1 MKLAFLGAADTVT
14 GSRFLLETGAAKFL
28 VDCGLFQGFKKLRQ
42 RNWSPFPAAPAS
54 IDAVLLTH
62 AHLDHSGWLPAL
74 VREGFRGPVFATEGT
89 RELAGILLRDSA
101 RLQEE
106 EAEFAN
112 RHGYSKHAPALA
124 LYETADAER
133 ALAGFRTER
142 FGVPFALGETD
153 SISAR
158 FVPAGHLLGAA
169 SVVLQRNGRTLVF
182 SGDIGREEDL
192 VMRAPQVP
200 QFADT
205 LVIESTYGDRRHGD
219 IDEAL
224 AQLARVVRDTA
235 ARGGTVLIPSF
246 AVGRAQSLL
255 VALHR
260 LRESGSIPALPVYLD
275 SPMAIDA
282 TRLYRRFNGDHR
294 LSDAEC
300 EAIYRGA
307 RFVNTPEESKRL
319 AQVRVPSILISASG
333 MATGGRVLH
342 HLKRLLPDPANH
354 VVFAGFQ
361 AGGTRGAHLVGGAR
375 EVKIHGAWHPVNA
388 SVTQLDGFSAHAD
401 ADELL
406 GWMRRLHRAPQQ
418 VYVVHGEPEAAD
430 RLRHRIADELGWRAR
445 VPEHGET
452 VDVAL

>member
-1 MKLAFLGAADTVT
+1 VKLTFLGAADTVT
-14 GSRFLLETGAAKFL
+14 CSRFLLEAGDAKLLF
-28 VDCGLFQGFKKLRQ
+28 DCGLFQGFKKLRQ
-42 RNWSPFPAAPAS
+42 RNWSPLIAAPAS
-54 IDAVLLTH
+54 IDAVVLTH
-62 AHLDHSGWLPAL
+62 AHLDHSGWLPVL
-74 VREGFRGPVFATEGT
+74 VREGFRGPIHATEGT
-89 RELAGILLRDSA
+89 HELAGILLRDSA

-106 EAEFAN
+106 VAAFAN
-112 RHGYSKHAPALA
+112 RRGFSKHSPALA
-124 LYETADAER
+124 LYEIADAER
-133 ALAGFRTER
+133 ALTRFSVQR
-142 FGVPFALGETD
+142 FGATFDLPAE
-153 SISAR
+153 IRAR
-158 FVPAGHLLGAA
+158 FAPAGHLLGAA
-169 SVVLQRNGRTLVF
+169 SAVLQRNGRTLVF
-182 SGDIGREEDL
+182 SGDLGRDEDF
-192 VMRAPQVP
+192 VMRGPQVP
-200 QFADT
+200 EFADT
-205 LVIESTYGDRRHGD
+205 LVIESTYGDRRHASLD
-219 IDEAL
+219 DAL

-260 LRESGSIPALPVYLD
+260 LREAGAIPALPVYLD

-282 TRLYRRFNGDHR
+282 TRLYRRFNADHR

-300 EAIYRGA
+300 EAVYRGA

-319 AQVRVPSILISASG
+319 AQLHVPSILLSASG

-375 EVKIHGAWHPVNA
+375 EVKIHGEWHPVNA

-430 RLRHRIADELGWRAR
+430 RLRHRIVEELGWPAR

-452 VDVAL
+452 VDVPL

>member
-1 MKLAFLGAADTVT
+1 MKLGFLGAADTVT
-14 GSRFLLETGAAKFL
+14 GSRFLLEAGESKLL

-89 RELAGILLRDSA
+89 HALAGILLRDSA

-112 RHGYSKHAPALA
+112 RHGFSKHQPALP
-124 LYETADAER
+124 LYDTADAER
-133 ALAGFRTER
+133 ALSRFREMR
-142 FGVPFALGETD
+142 FGAAFDTGAADLR
-153 SISAR
+153 AR

-169 SVVLQRNGRTLVF
+169 SVVVQRGARTLVF
-182 SGDIGREEDL
+182 SGDLGREDDL
-192 VMRAPQVP
+192 VLHPPQVP
-200 QFADT
+200 ESADT
-205 LVIESTYGDRRHGD
+205 LVIESTYGDRRHVPLD
-219 IDEAL
+219 DAL
-224 AQLARVVRDTA
+224 ALLARVIRDTA
-235 ARGGTVLIPSF
+235 AGGGTVLIPSF
-246 AVGRAQSLL
+246 AVGRAQALL

-260 LRESGSIPALPVYLD
+260 LREAGSIPELPVWLD

-282 TRLYRRFNGDHR
+282 TRLYRRFNAEHR
-294 LSDAEC
+294 LDDAEC
-300 EAIYRGA
+300 EEIYRNA
-307 RFVNTPEESKRL
+307 RFVSTPDESKALGRL
-319 AQVRVPSILISASG
+319 RVPSVLISASG

-361 AGGTRGAHLVGGAR
+361 AGGTRGAHLVAGAR

-388 SVTQLDGFSAHAD
+388 SVTQIDGFSAHAD
-401 ADELL
+401 ADELI
-406 GWMRRLHRAPQQ
+406 GWMRRLRKAPRQ

-430 RLRHRIADELGWRAR
+430 RLRHRIAEEFGWPAR

>member
-1 MKLAFLGAADTVT
+1 VKLTFLGAADTVT
-14 GSRFLLETGAAKFL
+14 GSRFLLETGEAKLL
-28 VDCGLFQGFKKLRQ
+28 VDCGLFQGFKKLRE
-42 RNWSPFPAAPAS
+42 RNWSAFLAAPAS
-54 IDAVLLTH
+54 IDAVVLTH

-74 VREGFRGPVFATEGT
+74 VREGFRGPIHATEGT
-89 RELAGILLRDSA
+89 RELAEILLRDSA

-112 RHGYSKHAPALA
+112 RHGFSKHSPALP
-124 LYETADAER
+124 LYGIADAER
-133 ALAGFRTER
+133 ALARFRVER
-142 FGVPFALGETD
+142 FGSPFELDGGIGT
-153 SISAR
+153 R

-169 SVVLQRNGRTLVF
+169 SAVLQRDGRTLVF
-182 SGDIGREEDL
+182 SGDLGRDDDF

-200 QFADT
+200 EFADT
-205 LVIESTYGDRRHGD
+205 LVIESTYGDRRHAS
-219 IDEAL
+219 IDDAL
-224 AQLARVVRDTA
+224 AQLAGVIRDTA

-260 LRESGSIPALPVYLD
+260 LRETGAIPALPVYLD

-294 LSDAEC
+294 LDDAEC

-375 EVKIHGAWHPVNA
+375 EVKIHGEWHPVNA

-406 GWMRRLHRAPQQ
+406 DWMRRLHRLPQQ
-418 VYVVHGEPEAAD
+418 VYVVHGEPDAAD
-430 RLRHRIADELGWRAR
+430 RLRHRIVEELGWRAR

-452 VDVAL
+452 VDVPL

>member
-1 MKLAFLGAADTVT
+1 MKLGFLGAADTVT
-14 GSRFLLETGAAKFL
+14 GSRFLLETGEEKLL

-42 RNWSPFPAAPAS
+42 RNWSPFLAAPAS
-54 IDAVLLTH
+54 IDAVVLTH

-74 VREGFRGPVFATEGT
+74 VREGFAGPVFATEGT
-89 RELAGILLRDSA
+89 RELAGLLLRDSA

-112 RHGYSKHAPALA
+112 RHGFSKHQPALP
-124 LYETADAER
+124 LYDSADAER
-133 ALAGFRTER
+133 ALSRFRTMR
-142 FGVPFALGETD
+142 FGADFDTGVGDLR
-153 SISAR
+153 AR

-169 SVVLQRNGRTLVF
+169 SVVVQRGGRTLVF
-182 SGDIGREEDL
+182 SGDLGRNDDL
-192 VMRAPQVP
+192 VQNAPQVP
-200 QFADT
+200 EAADT
-205 LVIESTYGDRRHGD
+205 LVIESTYGDRVHAALD
-219 IDEAL
+219 DAL

-260 LRESGSIPALPVYLD
+260 LREADSIPELPVYLD
-275 SPMAIDA
+275 SPMAISA
-282 TRLYRRFNGDHR
+282 TRLYRRFNVEHR
-294 LSDAEC
+294 LDDAEC
-300 EAIYRGA
+300 DEIYRNA
-307 RFVNTPEESKRL
+307 RFVNTPDESKALARL
-319 AQVRVPSILISASG
+319 RVPSILISASG

-342 HLKRLLPDPANH
+342 HLKRLLPDASNH

-361 AGGTRGAHLVGGAR
+361 AGGTRGAHLVAGAQ

-388 SVTQLDGFSAHAD
+388 SVTQIDGFSAHAG
-401 ADELL
+401 ADELI
-406 GWMRRLHRAPQQ
+406 GWMRQLRKAPQQ

-430 RLRHRIADELGWRAR
+430 RLRHRIVDELGWRAR

-452 VDVAL
+452 VDVPL

>member
-1 MKLAFLGAADTVT
+1 MKLSFLGAADTVT
-14 GSRFLLETGAAKFL
+14 GSRFLLEYGERKLL

-42 RNWSPFPAAPAS
+42 RNWSPFLAAPAS
-54 IDAVLLTH
+54 IDAVVLTH

-74 VREGFRGPVFATEGT
+74 VREGFQGPVFATEGT
-89 RELAGILLRDSA
+89 YELAGILLRDSA

-112 RHGYSKHAPALA
+112 RHGFSKHRPALP

-133 ALAGFRTER
+133 SLSRFRALR
-142 FGVPFALGETD
+142 FGCDFDVGVADLRG
-153 SISAR
+153 R

-169 SVVLQRNGRTLVF
+169 SVVLQRAAHTLVF
-182 SGDIGREEDL
+182 SGDLGRDHDL
-192 VMRAPQVP
+192 VQRPPRPPEA
-200 QFADT
+200 ADT
-205 LVIESTYGDRRHGD
+205 LVVESTYGDRRHASLD
-219 IDEAL
+219 DAL
-224 AQLARVVRDTA
+224 ALLARVIRETA

-246 AVGRAQSLL
+246 AVGRAQALL

-260 LRESGSIPALPVYLD
+260 LREAGSIPELPVYLD

-282 TRLYRRFNGDHR
+282 TRLYRRFNAQHR
-294 LSDAEC
+294 LDDAEC

-307 RFVNTPEESKRL
+307 RFVNTPDESKALARL
-319 AQVRVPSILISASG
+319 RVPSILISASG

-361 AGGTRGAHLVGGAR
+361 AGGTRGAHLVAGAR
-375 EVKIHGAWHPVNA
+375 EVKIHGEWHAVNA
-388 SVTQLDGFSAHAD
+388 SVTQIDGFSAHAD
-401 ADELL
+401 ADELI
-406 GWMRRLHRAPQQ
+406 GWMRRLRKAPQQ

-430 RLRHRIADELGWRAR
+430 RLRHRIAEELGWPAR

-452 VDVAL
+452 VEVTL

>member
-1 MKLAFLGAADTVT
+1 VKLTFLGAADTVT
-14 GSRFLLETGAAKFL
+14 GSRFLLETGEAKLL
-28 VDCGLFQGFKKLRQ
+28 VDCGLFQGFKKLRE
-42 RNWSPFPAAPAS
+42 RNWSAFLAAPAS
-54 IDAVLLTH
+54 IDAVVLTH

-74 VREGFRGPVFATEGT
+74 VREGFRGPIHATEGT
-89 RELAGILLRDSA
+89 RELAEILLRDSA

-112 RHGYSKHAPALA
+112 RHGFSKHSPALP
-124 LYETADAER
+124 LYGIADAER
-133 ALAGFRTER
+133 ALARFRVER
-142 FGVPFALGETD
+142 FGSPFELDGGIGT
-153 SISAR
+153 R

-169 SVVLQRNGRTLVF
+169 SAVLQRDGRTLVF
-182 SGDIGREEDL
+182 SGDLGRDDDF

-200 QFADT
+200 EFADT
-205 LVIESTYGDRRHGD
+205 LVIESTYGDRRHAS
-219 IDEAL
+219 IDDAL
-224 AQLARVVRDTA
+224 AQLAGVIRDTA

-260 LRESGSIPALPVYLD
+260 LRETGAIPALPVYLD

-294 LSDAEC
+294 LDDAEC

-375 EVKIHGAWHPVNA
+375 EVKIHGEWHPVNA

-406 GWMRRLHRAPQQ
+406 DWMRRLHRPPQQ
-418 VYVVHGEPEAAD
+418 VYVVHGEPDAAD
-430 RLRHRIADELGWRAR
+430 RLRHRIVEELGWRAR

-452 VDVAL
+452 VDVPL

>member
-1 MKLAFLGAADTVT
+1 MKLTFLGAADTVT
-14 GSRFLLETGAAKFL
+14 GSRFLLETGEAKLL
-28 VDCGLFQGFKKLRQ
+28 VDCGLFQGFKKLRE
-42 RNWSPFPAAPAS
+42 RNWSAFLAAPAS
-54 IDAVLLTH
+54 IDAVVLTH

-74 VREGFRGPVFATEGT
+74 VREGFRGPIHATEGT
-89 RELAGILLRDSA
+89 RELAEILLRDSA

-112 RHGYSKHAPALA
+112 RHGFSKHSPALP
-124 LYETADAER
+124 LYGIADAER
-133 ALAGFRTER
+133 ALARFRVER
-142 FGVPFALGETD
+142 FGSPFELDGGIGT
-153 SISAR
+153 R

-169 SVVLQRNGRTLVF
+169 SAVLQRDGRTLVF
-182 SGDIGREEDL
+182 SGDLGRDDDF

-200 QFADT
+200 EFADT
-205 LVIESTYGDRRHGD
+205 LVIESTYGDRRHAS
-219 IDEAL
+219 IDDAL
-224 AQLARVVRDTA
+224 AQLAGVIRDTA

-260 LRESGSIPALPVYLD
+260 LRETGAIPALPVYLD

-294 LSDAEC
+294 LDDAEC

-375 EVKIHGAWHPVNA
+375 EVKIHGEWHPVNA

-406 GWMRRLHRAPQQ
+406 DWMRRLHRPPQQ
-418 VYVVHGEPEAAD
+418 VYVVHGEPDAAD
-430 RLRHRIADELGWRAR
+430 RLRHRIVEELGWRAR

-452 VDVAL
+452 VDVPL

>member
-1 MKLAFLGAADTVT
+1 VKLTFLGAADTVT
-14 GSRFLLETGAAKFL
+14 GSRFLLETGEAKLL

-42 RNWSPFPAAPAS
+42 RNWSPFLAAPAS
-54 IDAVLLTH
+54 IDAVVLTH

-74 VREGFRGPVFATEGT
+74 VREGFRGPIHATEGT

-112 RHGYSKHAPALA
+112 RHGFSKHRPALP
-124 LYETADAER
+124 LYEIADAER
-133 ALAGFRTER
+133 ALARFRDER
-142 FGVPFALGETD
+142 FGASFELAGG
-153 SISAR
+153 IRAR

-169 SVVLQRNGRTLVF
+169 SVVLQRDGRTLVF
-182 SGDIGREEDL
+182 SGDIGRDEDF

-200 QFADT
+200 EFADT
-205 LVIESTYGDRRHGD
+205 LVIESTYGDRRHAS

-224 AQLARVVRDTA
+224 AQLARVIRETA

-246 AVGRAQSLL
+246 AVGRAQALL

-260 LRESGSIPALPVYLD
+260 LREAGSIPALPVYLD

-294 LSDAEC
+294 LDDAEC

-319 AQVRVPSILISASG
+319 AQVHVPSILISASG

-342 HLKRLLPDPANH
+342 HLKRLLPDAANH

-375 EVKIHGAWHPVNA
+375 EVKIHGEWHPVNA

-406 GWMRRLHRAPQQ
+406 DWMRRLHRLPQQ
-418 VYVVHGEPEAAD
+418 VYVVHGEPDAAD
-430 RLRHRIADELGWRAR
+430 RLRHRIVEELGWRAR

-452 VDVAL
+452 VDVPL

>member
-1 MKLAFLGAADTVT
+1 MKLGFLGAADTVT
-14 GSRFLLETGAAKFL
+14 GSRFLLETGEAKLL

-42 RNWSPFPAAPAS
+42 RNWSAFPVAPAS
-54 IDAVLLTH
+54 IDAVVLTH

-74 VREGFRGPVFATEGT
+74 VREGFRGPIHATEGT
-89 RELAGILLRDSA
+89 RELAGLLLRDSA

-112 RHGYSKHAPALA
+112 RHGFSRHSPALP
-124 LYETADAER
+124 LYESADVER
-133 ALAGFRTER
+133 ALARFHVQR
-142 FGVPFALGETD
+142 FGPAFDLNGELR
-153 SISAR
+153 AR
-158 FVPAGHLLGAA
+158 FVAAGHLLGAA
-169 SVVLQRNGRTLVF
+169 SVVLQRDGRTLVF
-182 SGDIGREEDL
+182 SGDIGRNEDF

-200 QFADT
+200 EFADT
-205 LVIESTYGDRRHGD
+205 LVIESTYGDRRHAS

-224 AQLARVVRDTA
+224 EQLAAVIRDTA

-260 LRESGSIPALPVYLD
+260 LRENGSIPKLPVYLD

-282 TRLYRRFNGDHR
+282 TRLYRRFNADHR
-294 LSDAEC
+294 LGDAEC
-300 EAIYRGA
+300 EAIFRGV
-307 RFVNTPEESKRL
+307 RFVNTPDESKRL
-319 AQVRVPSILISASG
+319 AQLRVPTILLSASG

-375 EVKIHGAWHPVNA
+375 EVKIHGEWHPVNA

-406 GWMRRLHRAPQQ
+406 DWMRRLRRAPGQ

-430 RLRHRIADELGWRAR
+430 RLRHRIVEELGWRAR

-452 VDVAL
+452 VDVPL

>member
-1 MKLAFLGAADTVT
+1 M
-14 GSRFLLETGAAKFL
+14 
-28 VDCGLFQGFKKLRQ
+28 
-42 RNWSPFPAAPAS
+42 
-54 IDAVLLTH
+54 
-62 AHLDHSGWLPAL
+62 
-74 VREGFRGPVFATEGT
+74 
-89 RELAGILLRDSA
+89 
-101 RLQEE
+101 
-106 EAEFAN
+106 
-112 RHGYSKHAPALA
+112 
-124 LYETADAER
+124 
-133 ALAGFRTER
+133 
-142 FGVPFALGETD
+142 
-153 SISAR
+153 
-158 FVPAGHLLGAA
+158 
-169 SVVLQRNGRTLVF
+169 
-182 SGDIGREEDL
+182 
-192 VMRAPQVP
+192 
-200 QFADT
+200 
-205 LVIESTYGDRRHGD
+205 
-219 IDEAL
+219 
-224 AQLARVVRDTA
+224 
-235 ARGGTVLIPSF
+235 LIPSF

-260 LRESGSIPALPVYLD
+260 LREAGSIPALPVYLD

-319 AQVRVPSILISASG
+319 AQLHVPSILISASG

-375 EVKIHGAWHPVNA
+375 EVKIHGEWHPVNA

-406 GWMRRLHRAPQQ
+406 DWMRRLHRPPQQ

-430 RLRHRIADELGWRAR
+430 RLRHRIVDELGWPAR
-445 VPEHGET
+445 VPEHGER
-452 VDVAL
+452 VDVPL